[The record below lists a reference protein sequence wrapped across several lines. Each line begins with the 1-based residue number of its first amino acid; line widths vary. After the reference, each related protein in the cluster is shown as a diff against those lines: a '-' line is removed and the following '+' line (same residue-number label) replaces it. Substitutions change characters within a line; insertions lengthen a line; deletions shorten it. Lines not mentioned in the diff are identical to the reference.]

1 MQELVADVRAA
12 DAETSVAQLSGWV
25 ECMTRAVGASVD
37 EAADD
42 AAETDKL
49 AQLFVDDASRE
60 LQGASPAHT
69 EASLIRCAPSDAVHP
84 VTLPAASV
92 RWATRSPVQD
102 TPRTR
107 SCTSFWFNRLLPT

>member
-1 MQELVADVRAA
+1 MATVTPLTVHTQATAARRLVQELVADVRAP

-49 AQLFVDDASRE
+49 AQLFLEDASRE

-69 EASLIRCAPSDAVHP
+69 EASLIRCGAY
-84 VTLPAASV
+84 
-92 RWATRSPVQD
+92 R
-102 TPRTR
+102 
-107 SCTSFWFNRLLPT
+107 